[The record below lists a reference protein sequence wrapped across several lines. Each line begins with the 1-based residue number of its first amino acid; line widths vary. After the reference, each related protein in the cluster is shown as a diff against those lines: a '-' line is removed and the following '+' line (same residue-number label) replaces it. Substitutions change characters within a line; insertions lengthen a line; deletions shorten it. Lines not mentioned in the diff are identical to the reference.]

1 MLLPPFTRS
10 GLVIQHTPDRGR
22 GLFTL
27 QFIPKGEL
35 ILTLAGEIL
44 PTELLQDHHLALQ
57 VGEDLWLASGGETL
71 DDCAN
76 HSCEPNAGFLT
87 GELAL
92 YALRDISE
100 GEEITWDYST
110 SINEAGWSLTCLC
123 GSSVCRKI
131 VQPWGELTPD
141 ERDRLRGV
149 ALGYLRKG

>member
-10 GLVIQHTPDRGR
+10 GLVIQRTPDRGR
-22 GLFTL
+22 GLFTS
-27 QFIPKGEL
+27 QFIPKGEP
-35 ILTLAGEIL
+35 ILTLVGEIL
-44 PTELLQDHHLALQ
+44 STKLLQDHHLALQ
-57 VGEDLWLASGGETL
+57 VGPDLWLASDGETL

-92 YALRDISE
+92 YALRDIQA
-100 GEEITWDYST
+100 GEEIMWDYST
-110 SINEAGWSLTCLC
+110 SINETGWSLTCLC
-123 GSSVCRKI
+123 GSSACRKI
-131 VQPWGELTPD
+131 VRSWDELTSE